1 MKHHLVRL
9 DRIAGELNAW
19 LLAIAIGLG
28 MLDMTVLIAKC
39 LPPLPRPPG
48 RLAALVAVTEDPP
61 ERWAPGGSSALCLL
75 YHRYQRLPS
84 PTRTANPASQAMSMI
99 AATHHSACSAKP
111 SPPRSTASR
120 RTSSIMDI
128 A

>member
-39 LPPLPRPPG
+39 LPPLPRTP
-48 RLAALVAVTEDPP
+48 AAAVADSP
-61 ERWAPGGSSALCLL
+61 APAGVQSPSS
-75 YHRYQRLPS
+75 QTS
-84 PTRTANPASQAMSMI
+84 DV
-99 AATHHSACSAKP
+99 
-111 SPPRSTASR
+111 RS
-120 RTSSIMDI
+120 
-128 A
+128 

>member
-39 LPPLPRPPG
+39 LPPLPRP
-48 RLAALVAVTEDPP
+48 AAAVSAD
-61 ERWAPGGSSALCLL
+61 APAGAVVQSPSS
-75 YHRYQRLPS
+75 QS
-84 PTRTANPASQAMSMI
+84 PDV
-99 AATHHSACSAKP
+99 
-111 SPPRSTASR
+111 RS
-120 RTSSIMDI
+120 
-128 A
+128 

>member
-39 LPPLPRPPG
+39 LPPLPRTPTAVSADGPAP
-48 RLAALVAVTEDPP
+48 AAA
-61 ERWAPGGSSALCLL
+61 
-75 YHRYQRLPS
+75 H
-84 PTRTANPASQAMSMI
+84 SQTSDV
-99 AATHHSACSAKP
+99 
-111 SPPRSTASR
+111 RS
-120 RTSSIMDI
+120 
-128 A
+128 

>member
-39 LPPLPRPPG
+39 LPPLPRP
-48 RLAALVAVTEDPP
+48 AAASVDGP
-61 ERWAPGGSSALCLL
+61 APAGV
-75 YHRYQRLPS
+75 H
-84 PTRTANPASQAMSMI
+84 SQ
-99 AATHHSACSAKP
+99 TP
-111 SPPRSTASR
+111 DVRS
-120 RTSSIMDI
+120 
-128 A
+128 

>member
-39 LPPLPRPPG
+39 LPPRPP
-48 RLAALVAVTEDPP
+48 AAVSTDGPAPTAVQSP
-61 ERWAPGGSSALCLL
+61 SS
-75 YHRYQRLPS
+75 QTPDV
-84 PTRTANPASQAMSMI
+84 
-99 AATHHSACSAKP
+99 
-111 SPPRSTASR
+111 RS
-120 RTSSIMDI
+120 
-128 A
+128 